1 MSASDVIDLTTVHS
15 GIQTMAHIAVS
26 FLLRR
31 IKEPSTPVQR
41 VVLRPR
47 LVLRGTHSSP
57 ASPRQAE
64 PGTRQRTVNPR

>member
-1 MSASDVIDLTTVHS
+1 MAAWDVIDLTTVHT

-41 VVLRPR
+41 VVLRPW
-47 LVLRGTHSSP
+47 LVLRGTHGFP
-57 ASPRQAE
+57 GQAE